1 MGENDPRMFGSSP
14 FHARNNPWELP
25 DISANPG
32 APNGKTPFVPLCF
45 TLCSRFYSF
54 LENQIIYLLEEGEAK
69 KKKFD
74 WKCHFPCGVFISKPS
89 LILCVWIWN
98 EALKW
103 KPVFHFETSAW
114 APFSIQ
120 RWGFIPMFKNIKIR
134 FPRFILSTS
143 IFHHLV
149 SLIADSFLLLS
160 PLLILFY
167 AGKGTKLAKMW

>member
-1 MGENDPRMFGSSP
+1 MAPRCLGAAPSTPEIIPGNSQIFQQTLVLQMAKPLLSHYASP
-14 FHARNNPWELP
+14 SVFAFTVSW
-25 DISANPG
+25 
-32 APNGKTPFVPLCF
+32 KTKLF
-45 TLCSRFYSF
+45 
-54 LENQIIYLLEEGEAK
+54 IYWRRGRQK
-69 KKKFD
+69 KKKFS

-103 KPVFHFETSAW
+103 KPVFHFKTSAW

-149 SLIADSFLLLS
+149 SLTAASFLLLS

-167 AGKGTKLAKMW
+167 SGKGTKLAKMW